1 MGTFTSLTD
10 EDLASIARGFAL
22 GGVRSWRAIAAGTI
36 TSNFDVTTDL
46 GRWFVRVNEG
56 KTEDDVAWEGDLCA
70 HLAARG
76 APVLVPRAHDGKRYL
91 VHRGRLVSAFAWV
104 DGGHRA
110 PHQVTP
116 DDARAVGDALA
127 RMHVAGDDFGGA
139 RRAGIYTWP
148 HIRARF
154 DAFAASTDPEL
165 APAIAILADEFAH
178 LAAHEDTRAR
188 ARRGIIHGDLFR
200 DNVLWDDHGLR
211 AILDFEQASEGSLIY
226 DLAVTLNDWAWDVGP
241 RDDIARALCAG
252 YQEIRPLDPAERDAF
267 PLEVRAAAV
276 RFTVTRITDVYLAR
290 VPNPEKDFR
299 AYLARVIAWR
309 DGRLGPVLAVV

>member
-1 MGTFTSLTD
+1 VGTFTSLSD
-10 EDLASIARGFAL
+10 EDIASIAEGFAL

-36 TSNFDVTTDL
+36 NSNFDVTTDR

-56 KTEDDVAWEGDLCA
+56 KTEDDVAWEGELCA
-70 HLAARG
+70 HLASRG
-76 APVLVPRAHDGKRYL
+76 APVPVPREAGHRRYL
-91 VHRGRLVSAFAWV
+91 VHHGRLISAFAWV

-116 DDARAVGDALA
+116 DDARAVGAALA
-127 RMHVAGDDFGGA
+127 RMHLAGDDFAGP
-139 RRAGIYTWP
+139 RREGIYTWP

-154 DAFAASTDPEL
+154 SSFATSQDPEL
-165 APAIAILADEFAH
+165 AQAIAILSDEFSH
-178 LAAHEDTRAR
+178 LAAHEDVRAR
-188 ARRGIIHGDLFR
+188 ARRGLIHGDLFR
-200 DNVLWDDHGLR
+200 DNVLWDDRGLR
-211 AILDFEQASEGSLIY
+211 AILDFEQASEGSLAY

-241 RDDIARALCAG
+241 RYDLGRALCAG
-252 YQEIRPLDPAERDAF
+252 YQEVRALEPAERDAF